1 MGSFNEDF
9 NHLMDDFSKAG
20 LGNSSLPTFAKGDDY
35 KLEATTEVLLTRINN
50 AVSTCHNPEKKK
62 ALQDVAAK
70 ATIPY
75 LTQSGKNSITT
86 DMKKTLSSI
95 YETDN
100 LVFVPADEKYKV
112 SLTAPKSDWNN
123 DFGCLREE
131 YAKLV
136 WHEFP
141 NPDKGDY
148 DLDNECRLL
157 LARLNDGKHGMRD
170 AEKIDQINALAVK
183 TAELYLQKSGKSA
196 AEMPD
201 NIKKTI
207 VDILGKDA
215 KIVSNTPD
223 KKMKFDLSA
232 CITKEPKAPK
242 KEKAPSLWSRIKKGA
257 AKIWDKPAVKAAAY
271 TALAVGFGAATAGLF
286 TVSAGMAGGAY
297 AAASV
302 GNMMMLGMAVTTAG
316 CLASL
321 YGAGY
326 KIKQAIEERRERR
339 LKEANFKAKRE
350 KVILSFREKIKQMQ
364 KEGNMASSVFEVI
377 KLDEQLKPLTA
388 EENKERGQKNK
399 QSNGLRSEE
408 FNWVK
413 DFYPEEF
420 HSTLATTLKLSRMGA
435 KESEIK
441 TKTAQ
446 TMEKAKNDYAQRQ
459 ESEKNRSSGSRTRN
473 NVFNGTRR
481 LHEFSRAARRKQSGG
496 LG

>member
-9 NHLMDDFSKAG
+9 NHLMGDFSKAG
-20 LGNSSLPTFAKGDDY
+20 LGNSSLPTFAQGNDY
-35 KLEATTEVLLTRINN
+35 SLETVTEVLLLRIEN
-50 AVSTCHNPEKKK
+50 AVNTCHNPEKKK
-62 ALQDVAAK
+62 ALQEVAAK

-75 LTQSGKNSITT
+75 LTQSGKNITP
-86 DMKKTLSSI
+86 DMKKKLSSI
-95 YETDN
+95 YGTDN
-100 LVFVPADEKYKV
+100 MVFVPADEKYQA

-136 WHEFP
+136 WHDFP
-141 NPDKGDY
+141 NPGKGDY
-148 DLDNECRLL
+148 DLDAQCRLL
-157 LARLNDGKHGMRD
+157 LARLQDGKHGMRD
-170 AEKIDQINALAVK
+170 AEKIDQINALTVK
-183 TAELYLQKSGKSA
+183 AAELYLQKSGKSA

-201 NIKKTI
+201 EIKKAV

-232 CITKEPKAPK
+232 CITKEPEAPK
-242 KEKAPSLWSRIKKGA
+242 KEKKPSLWSRIKNGA
-257 AKIWDKPAVKAAAY
+257 AKIWAKPAVKAVAY
-271 TALAVGFGAATAGLF
+271 TALAVGFGAATAGLI
-286 TVSAGMAGGAY
+286 TASAGMAGGAY

-350 KVILSFREKIKQMQ
+350 KVILSFRDKVEQMQ
-364 KEGNMASSVFEVI
+364 KDGNIASSVFEI
-377 KLDEQLKPLTA
+377 TKLDEQLKPLTV

-399 QSNGLRSEE
+399 SSTGLRTGE
-408 FNWVK
+408 FDWVK
-413 DFYPEEF
+413 NFYPKEF
-420 HSTLATTLKLSRMGA
+420 HAALANTLKLSRMGA
-435 KESEIK
+435 QESEIK

-446 TMEKAKNDYAQRQ
+446 AMEKAKNDYAQRK
-459 ESEKNRSSGSRTRN
+459 ENEKNKKPHGRTS
-473 NVFNGTRR
+473 NVMEGTRGI
-481 LHEFSRAARRKQSGG
+481 HEFIHRERRKQSG